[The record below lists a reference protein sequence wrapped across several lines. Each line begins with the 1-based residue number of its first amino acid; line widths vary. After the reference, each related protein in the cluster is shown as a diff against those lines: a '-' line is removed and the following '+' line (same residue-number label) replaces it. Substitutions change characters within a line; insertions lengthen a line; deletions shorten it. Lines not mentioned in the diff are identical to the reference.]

1 MNWEPLWALGL
12 AGASRTVRQLPDG
25 SRYACASAIGR
36 GVSRLFPDK
45 RVAVEKNLAV
55 INAWA
60 GTRYRVERVFENFGM
75 TLSDFLAHPPVNIRV
90 EGREKAEEAR
100 RHGHGT
106 IFLTSHLGN
115 WELGGRVLAGWG
127 WPVTAVYQ
135 PYTSKAMQKY
145 IQERRAP
152 GLNYLAVGKGAA
164 LGVARVLERRES
176 VAILADRP
184 FGEAGE
190 IVSLCGRPARLP
202 RGPFLFA
209 ARSGAPLVPGFVLME
224 GPGRY
229 RVVVEDP
236 IWPTG
241 KGHAAVQILLD
252 KMAQVLGKYLAQH
265 AEQWYCFE
273 PVWEGS

>member
-1 MNWEPLWALGL
+1 LVLIGLFVLLAANLWGFFEVGGRWVGAAAERGRSWGAFGSGVLATVVATPCTAPFMGTAIGVALAQPVPAALAVFTSLALGMAFPYWLLTVVPAAGRWLPRPGPWMNRVKMVLGFFLL
-12 AGASRTVRQLPDG
+12 AT
-25 SRYACASAIGR
+25 
-36 GVSRLFPDK
+36 
-45 RVAVEKNLAV
+45 
-55 INAWA
+55 
-60 GTRYRVERVFENFGM
+60 
-75 TLSDFLAHPPVNIRV
+75 
-90 EGREKAEEAR
+90 
-100 RHGHGT
+100 
-106 IFLTSHLGN
+106 
-115 WELGGRVLAGWG
+115 AGWLL
-127 WPVTAVYQ
+127 WVLYQ
-135 PYTSKAMQKY
+135 QSPAATGPA
-145 IQERRAP
+145 AA
-152 GLNYLAVGKGAA
+152 LGAA

-184 FGEAGE
+184 FGEVGE
-190 IVSLCGRPARLP
+190 TVSLCGRPARLP